1 VTVLVPA
8 RAPEGLDRVLV
19 LEDNRADRQGMRLY
33 YGPVSVVGS
42 MTIDDFLGAGG
53 IVVSEWKSDG
63 QSAQVVFDAVGK
75 RAIPVAIGPYDA
87 AMVHGDEISTRIR
100 PYGLYWSDGS
110 RDFSILSGV
119 DRPETTIDLA
129 RSIYCP

>member
-1 VTVLVPA
+1 MLVPA
-8 RAPEGLDRVLV
+8 RSPQGLDPVLV

-33 YGPVSVVGS
+33 YGTGSVTDS

-53 IVVSEWKSDG
+53 IVVSQWKSDG
-63 QSAQVVFDAVGK
+63 QSAQVVFDAVGR

-87 AMVHGDEISTRIR
+87 AMVHGDEISTKIR
-100 PYGLYWSDGS
+100 PYDLYWSDGS

-119 DRPETTIDLA
+119 DRPGTTIDLT